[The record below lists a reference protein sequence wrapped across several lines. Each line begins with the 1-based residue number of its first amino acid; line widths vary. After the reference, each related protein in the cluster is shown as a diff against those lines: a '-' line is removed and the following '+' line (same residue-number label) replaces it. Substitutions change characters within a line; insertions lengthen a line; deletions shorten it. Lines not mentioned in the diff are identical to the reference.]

1 MIPNWRQVFIDKKYQ
16 LFLKPLE
23 TKLFQ
28 RRQKRLQPHRRQRPH
43 PKARKQ
49 QDRRIIQCIN
59 RLGHQQID
67 DQQLPKIMC
76 DRAAHGEY
84 EYRRPAPEKA
94 QDSHY
99 AKRQQTAAEAQRAG
113 HRTAGEQYK
122 KAFEQNKRERAAAPQ
137 KEQRIHHNH
146 ICKTQLHAR
155 RQPQQRRERPKKK
168 APRTEQTEAPSTPR
182 GASFHCAEHS
192 PSFSGDMHEPLL
204 QKDNMVS
211 PLCFCCQFK

>member
-1 MIPNWRQVFIDKKYQ
+1 MLPNWCQVFIDKKYQ

-94 QDSHY
+94 QNSHY

-155 RQPQQRRERPKKK
+155 RQPQQRRERP
-168 APRTEQTEAPSTPR
+168 
-182 GASFHCAEHS
+182 
-192 PSFSGDMHEPLL
+192 L
-204 QKDNMVS
+204 QKRKHHGQSKQKPHQRHAARLFIAQN
-211 PLCFCCQFK
+211 PHLPFPAICTNRFYKKTTW

>member
-1 MIPNWRQVFIDKKYQ
+1 MIPNWCQVFIDKKYQ

-59 RLGHQQID
+59 RLSHQQVD

-122 KAFEQNKRERAAAPQ
+122 KA
-137 KEQRIHHNH
+137 
-146 ICKTQLHAR
+146 
-155 RQPQQRRERPKKK
+155 
-168 APRTEQTEAPSTPR
+168 
-182 GASFHCAEHS
+182 
-192 PSFSGDMHEPLL
+192 
-204 QKDNMVS
+204 
-211 PLCFCCQFK
+211 